1 MTQGKLKTL
10 LRPHSFLGPVPH
22 NQPKCSPLRKGQGR
36 APDSSSP
43 SPDSSRPS
51 PRSGPPGPRG
61 RPPRAAP
68 LPSKGVRQ
76 GSHFSPSSGQQLQAW
91 AMTGLIRFHDPEIP
105 VRTSQSSPGPGPAP
119 EGECAPPQGACS
131 PKILAHL
138 ARSAGAPA
146 AVGLPWGSHH
156 TPTANMGI
164 GKRGRM

>member
-10 LRPHSFLGPVPH
+10 LRPHSFQGPVPH
-22 NQPKCSPLRKGQGR
+22 NQPKCSPLRKGQRR

-43 SPDSSRPS
+43 SP
-51 PRSGPPGPRG
+51 RSGPPGPWG

-91 AMTGLIRFHDPEIP
+91 AMTGLIRFHDLEIL

-119 EGECAPPQGACS
+119 EGECAPPQGARS

-138 ARSAGAPA
+138 AHSAGALA

-156 TPTANMGI
+156 TPTANMDI
-164 GKRGRM
+164 GKRGRL